1 MSFINLRSWL
11 RVAAAVSLAGLAV
24 WAFTARSAGP
34 LPARPLSLQMEIDAD
49 APRPDHPGE
58 AVLFRRLSL
67 QDEKGNIPLD
77 GLTRGVAHAKAMT
90 AQQPSN
96 APDGGGID
104 NPAWTWIGPGNIGG
118 RIRSIVISPTNA
130 NAMWI
135 GSVSGGIWRTTNGG
149 TTWQVVDD
157 FMANLAV
164 STLII
169 DPGNFAIMYAGTGE
183 GFYNA
188 DGIRGAGVFK
198 SIDGGT
204 TWAQL
209 ASTADNNWQYV
220 NRLAFSPNGATLLA
234 GTRSGTWRSTNGG
247 TSWTRVIVTETLD
260 VNFDPTDNLKAVA
273 SGYYGRVWYTVDG
286 GVTWNPA
293 SGVSASAGRVELAYA
308 PNSPTTVYASVDLSS
323 GTLYKSTNGGQSY
336 TPVSTGYGYLGSQG
350 WYDNIVWVDPT
361 NANTVIVGGIDLWRS
376 TNGGSTFTQISQW
389 YNSPYSAHA
398 DHHAIVNDPNFNGT
412 SNTTVYFGND
422 GGLYRAGNVYTVVG
436 TTGWQEL
443 NNNLGITQFYGAAGN
458 SSSGVIIGGTQDNGT
473 LRYLGGTETWDDM
486 YGGDGGYNAADP
498 TNSNYFYGEYVFL
511 NIHRS
516 SNGGTSSDYISGQY
530 WNGSAWA
537 WKSAPYVIDDARL
550 SQANFIA
557 PFIIDPNNATRL
569 LAGGRSLWR
578 TNDARTA
585 NTTSTGPTW
594 ANIKAPTSGNSNISA
609 IAVAASN
616 SNLIWVGH
624 NNGDVYSTT
633 NGTAITP
640 TWTRADLGTPNLPNN
655 RQVTRLTI
663 DPANTRK
670 IYVTFGGFSADNV
683 WRTTDGG
690 ATWTDI
696 TGSGLTRLPDVPV
709 RSLVINPNNS
719 NWLYVGTEVGI
730 FASEDGGA
738 TWGVPH
744 DGPANVS
751 VDELFW
757 LDSNTLIAATHGRGL
772 YKAVLNTILSG
783 SATASEVVG
792 NGNGVIDPGETLGVR
807 VALTNGGSIAATG
820 VTGTVRLITGSAT
833 AINTVSAYSD
843 ITAGSTQTNTTLFTF
858 NVGGAQPCGE
868 ALTFGFT
875 ATYNLTRTWV
885 YTFSVPIGTPGL
897 GAATTY
903 TSVDVPKSIP
913 DNDSAGVNSTLSIG
927 AAGTIGDVD
936 VRLTSLTHTYD
947 GDLVISLASPAGTSL
962 TLINQR
968 GSSGDNFV
976 NTLLDD
982 AAATAIANETAPF
995 TGSYR
1000 PEEALSAFNA
1010 ETLVGTWTL
1019 NAADL
1024 AGTDTGTLNGWA
1036 LDIRPLAYT
1045 CTPYNLT
1052 PSVQLSAA
1060 NYSVNEGAG
1069 SATITATLNMTAA
1082 TSVTVNYATSNGTA
1096 TAPGDYM
1103 SATGTLTFTPGTTQT
1118 TLSIAIVNDAQIEN
1132 AETFSVTLSNPVS
1145 ATLGTPSAA
1154 SVTINDN
1161 DLATVTLSSATY
1173 SVSESTGTLPV
1184 TVTLSQAAPY
1194 TVTVNYATSN
1204 GTATAPGDYTTA
1216 SGIVTF
1222 TPSVTQT
1229 TINLT
1234 IMNDALVENTE
1245 TFNIV
1250 LSNPAN
1256 ATLGAPSSATLTI
1269 TDNDLPLVALSS
1281 ASYATSESAGSAPIT
1296 VTLNQAAPYT
1306 VTIVY
1311 ATSNGTAT
1319 APADYVSASGTLT
1332 FTPGLTQ
1339 STAHIVIVND
1349 TAIEN
1354 NETFGVTLSNPVSAT
1369 LGAPASAVV
1378 TIGDNDRPTVMLTSA
1393 SYSVNENA
1401 GVMPLTATLSQ
1412 AAPYTITVAYAA
1424 SNGTA
1429 TAPADYASAT
1439 GTLTFTPGATQA
1451 AFNVTIVND
1460 TLVENSETFS
1470 VTLSNPISATL
1481 GAPASASITIADND
1495 LPSVALSSA
1504 NYFVNEG
1511 AGAVPVTL
1519 TLDQPA
1525 PFTVTVAYATSNGT
1539 ASAPADYIAASGSV
1553 TFAAGITQS
1562 MIDITIV
1569 NDAAIENN
1577 ETFSVTLSSPANAT
1591 MGAPAAA
1598 SISITDNDQ
1607 PQVQFSANAYT
1618 VDESGS
1624 GASITVTLDQPAVV
1638 NVSVQ
1643 FATSDGTATAGS
1655 DYTAISGTLTI
1666 TAGLTSATFSVP
1678 LLDDS
1683 HFEAAETLHLVLSA
1697 PTNATLGI
1705 PAQATVTIH
1714 DNDFGVFLP
1723 LVIRE

>member
-11 RVAAAVSLAGLAV
+11 RGVVALSLAGLAV

-34 LPARPLSLQMEIDAD
+34 LPARPLSLQMENDAD

-90 AQQPSN
+90 AQQLSN
-96 APDGGGID
+96 APHGGGID

-130 NAMWI
+130 SAMWI

-188 DGIRGAGVFK
+188 DGIRGSGVFK

-209 ASTADNNWQYV
+209 ASTADSNWQYV

-308 PNSPTTVYASVDLSS
+308 PNSPTTVYASADLSS

-336 TPVSTGYGYLGSQG
+336 TLVSTGYGYLGSQG

-376 TNGGSTFTQISQW
+376 TNGGVNFTQISQW
-389 YNSPYSAHA
+389 YNAPYSAHA

-422 GGLYRAGNVYTVVG
+422 GGLYRASNVYTVVG

-609 IAVAASN
+609 IAVAAGN
-616 SNLIWVGH
+616 SSLIWVGH

-633 NGTAITP
+633 TGTVVSP
-640 TWTRADLGTPNLPNN
+640 TWTRADLGTPNLPA
-655 RQVTRLTI
+655 RQVTRITI
-663 DPANTRK
+663 DPANPQK
-670 IYVTFGGFSADNV
+670 VYVTFGGFSADNV
-683 WRTTDGG
+683 WRTTNGG

-696 TGSGLTRLPDVPV
+696 TGSGLTGLPDVPV

-833 AINTVSAYSD
+833 PVNTVSAYPD

-868 ALTFGFT
+868 ALIFVFT
-875 ATYNLTRTWV
+875 ATYNLTQTWA
-885 YTFSVPIGTPGL
+885 YTFSVPIGAPSL
-897 GAATTY
+897 GAMTTY

-913 DNDSAGVNSTLSIG
+913 DNNSAGVNSTLSIG

-947 GDLVISLASPAGTSL
+947 SDLVISLASPAGTSL

-968 GSSGDNFV
+968 GGSGANFT

-982 AAATAIANETAPF
+982 EAATAIANGSAPF

-1000 PEEALSAFNA
+1000 PDVSLAAFDA
-1010 ETLVGTWTL
+1010 T
-1019 NAADL
+1019 AL
-1024 AGTDTGTLNGWA
+1024 AGTWRLNVADIASADTGTLNGWA

-1060 NYSVNEGAG
+1060 SYSVNEGAG

-1082 TSVTVNYATSNGTA
+1082 TSVTVNYATSNGTS
-1096 TAPGDYM
+1096 TAPGDYA
-1103 SATGTLTFTPGTTQT
+1103 SATGTLTFTPGMTQT
-1118 TLSIAIVNDAQIEN
+1118 TFSVAIVNDTLIEN
-1132 AETFSVTLSNPVS
+1132 AESFSVTLSNPIS
-1145 ATLGTPSAA
+1145 ATLGAPASA

-1161 DLATVTLSSATY
+1161 DQATVALSSASY
-1173 SVSESTGTLPV
+1173 NANENVGTLPV
-1184 TVTLSQAAPY
+1184 TLTLNQAAPY

-1204 GTATAPGDYTTA
+1204 GTASAPADYTAA
-1216 SGIVTF
+1216 SGAAVF
-1222 TPSVTQT
+1222 TPGVTQT
-1229 TINLT
+1229 TVNLS
-1234 IMNDALVENTE
+1234 IVNDALIENNE
-1245 TFNIV
+1245 TFSIT
-1250 LSNPAN
+1250 LSSPSG
-1256 ATLGAPSSATLTI
+1256 ATLGAPAAATITI
-1269 TDNDLPLVALSS
+1269 TDNDQPVVALSS
-1281 ASYATSESAGSAPIT
+1281 ATYSVNEGAGTASII
-1296 VTLNQAAPYT
+1296 VTLNQAAPYLVT
-1306 VTIVY
+1306 VAY
-1311 ATSNGTAT
+1311 ATSNDTAT
-1319 APADYVSASGTLT
+1319 APGDFIAASGTLT

-1354 NETFGVTLSNPVSAT
+1354 NETFG
-1369 LGAPASAVV
+1369 
-1378 TIGDNDRPTVMLTSA
+1378 I
-1393 SYSVNENA
+1393 
-1401 GVMPLTATLSQ
+1401 
-1412 AAPYTITVAYAA
+1412 
-1424 SNGTA
+1424 
-1429 TAPADYASAT
+1429 
-1439 GTLTFTPGATQA
+1439 
-1451 AFNVTIVND
+1451 
-1460 TLVENSETFS
+1460 
-1470 VTLSNPISATL
+1470 
-1481 GAPASASITIADND
+1481 
-1495 LPSVALSSA
+1495 
-1504 NYFVNEG
+1504 
-1511 AGAVPVTL
+1511 
-1519 TLDQPA
+1519 
-1525 PFTVTVAYATSNGT
+1525 
-1539 ASAPADYIAASGSV
+1539 
-1553 TFAAGITQS
+1553 
-1562 MIDITIV
+1562 
-1569 NDAAIENN
+1569 
-1577 ETFSVTLSSPANAT
+1577 TLSSPANAT

-1624 GASITVTLDQPAVV
+1624 AVITVTLSQPSPVAVTA
-1638 NVSVQ
+1638 Q